1 MELKGEKV
9 LVVGLGG
16 FGGGVATM
24 KWLAKQGAI
33 LTVTDLRTRAELG
46 DSIRALGSV
55 SKKIKLVL
63 GEHRLQDFKNSNLI
77 VVGPGVKLIGNNFLA
92 TAKKKGI
99 PIVNDLL
106 LFLENAKNP
115 IVAITGT
122 RGKTTITNWTAHFL
136 RAKYKKTKASGN
148 SSNDAFLK
156 LLLRL
161 AEDKKTPAVLEISSF
176 QLEGISTNLLPD
188 NSVELSGRGP
198 DVAVITNLYRDHLN
212 RHETMRNYALA
223 KANIFKNQT
232 KKQALILNYDNPWT
246 RFFLSQKPKAKV
258 FFISLYKNPP
268 TKHFLIR
275 ANKKIVFGDGK
286 KERVVLSGKIVEK
299 IEKLGEHNIYNFLAS
314 ALTAYLL
321 GISWK
326 EIEKRAK
333 TLPQI
338 SLREEVILKRKNLTV
353 VNDSAGTSPEATIV
367 GIRRFTEKGK
377 IILITGGTDKNLK
390 FHKLAREIKKDILPR
405 NLFLLNGSATQK
417 LVAELKKTRYFR
429 GAKPQIFESL
439 KEILISVRKILDTE
453 YYTPTTVLFSPG
465 SASFEK
471 FRNEFDRGEKF
482 GKYTKQLF
490 C

>member
-9 LVVGLGG
+9 LVVGLGV

-122 RGKTTITNWTAHFL
+122 RGKTTTTNWTAHFL
-136 RAKYKKTKASGN
+136 RAKYKKMKASGN

-188 NSVELSGRGP
+188 NSVELSGRG
-198 DVAVITNLYRDHLN
+198 
-212 RHETMRNYALA
+212 
-223 KANIFKNQT
+223 
-232 KKQALILNYDNPWT
+232 
-246 RFFLSQKPKAKV
+246 
-258 FFISLYKNPP
+258 
-268 TKHFLIR
+268 
-275 ANKKIVFGDGK
+275 
-286 KERVVLSGKIVEK
+286 
-299 IEKLGEHNIYNFLAS
+299 
-314 ALTAYLL
+314 
-321 GISWK
+321 
-326 EIEKRAK
+326 
-333 TLPQI
+333 
-338 SLREEVILKRKNLTV
+338 
-353 VNDSAGTSPEATIV
+353 
-367 GIRRFTEKGK
+367 
-377 IILITGGTDKNLK
+377 
-390 FHKLAREIKKDILPR
+390 
-405 NLFLLNGSATQK
+405 
-417 LVAELKKTRYFR
+417 
-429 GAKPQIFESL
+429 
-439 KEILISVRKILDTE
+439 
-453 YYTPTTVLFSPG
+453 
-465 SASFEK
+465 
-471 FRNEFDRGEKF
+471 
-482 GKYTKQLF
+482 
-490 C
+490 

>member
-122 RGKTTITNWTAHFL
+122 RGKTTTTNWTAHFL
-136 RAKYKKTKASGN
+136 RAKYKKMKASGN

-176 QLEGISTNLLPD
+176 QLEGISTNLLQD

-275 ANKKIVFGDGK
+275 ANKKIVLEMG
-286 KERVVLSGKIVEK
+286 
-299 IEKLGEHNIYNFLAS
+299 
-314 ALTAYLL
+314 
-321 GISWK
+321 
-326 EIEKRAK
+326 
-333 TLPQI
+333 
-338 SLREEVILKRKNLTV
+338 KRKGL
-353 VNDSAGTSPEATIV
+353 S
-367 GIRRFTEKGK
+367 
-377 IILITGGTDKNLK
+377 
-390 FHKLAREIKKDILPR
+390 
-405 NLFLLNGSATQK
+405 
-417 LVAELKKTRYFR
+417 FR
-429 GAKPQIFESL
+429 GK
-439 KEILISVRKILDTE
+439 
-453 YYTPTTVLFSPG
+453 
-465 SASFEK
+465 
-471 FRNEFDRGEKF
+471 
-482 GKYTKQLF
+482 
-490 C
+490 